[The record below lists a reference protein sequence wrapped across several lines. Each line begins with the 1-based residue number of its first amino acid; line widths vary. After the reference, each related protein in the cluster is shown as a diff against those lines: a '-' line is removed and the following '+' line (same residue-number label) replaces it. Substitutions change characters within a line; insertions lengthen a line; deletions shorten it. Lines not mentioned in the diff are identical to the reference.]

1 MDNNIEKVIFPKN
14 NRVDICKF
22 YYDDIGLY
30 SISIVKDAKSTT
42 MFITSELYNL
52 KKNSK
57 YMTIMDGTGGLGG
70 NSISFCFAFKQ
81 VLVYEINSDRFSY
94 LKKNMANY
102 KFNNYQLFNNNCLK
116 NLNSNIDIYFFDPP
130 WGGPD
135 YKNEEVIRLNLDNKS
150 LLNIIIDIKK
160 INSDSFICFKLPY
173 NYDLS
178 EFSEYKYKIHKI
190 RHSMIVLIFP

>member
-102 KFNNYQLFNNNCLK
+102 KFNNYQLFN
-116 NLNSNIDIYFFDPP
+116 
-130 WGGPD
+130 
-135 YKNEEVIRLNLDNKS
+135 LDNKS